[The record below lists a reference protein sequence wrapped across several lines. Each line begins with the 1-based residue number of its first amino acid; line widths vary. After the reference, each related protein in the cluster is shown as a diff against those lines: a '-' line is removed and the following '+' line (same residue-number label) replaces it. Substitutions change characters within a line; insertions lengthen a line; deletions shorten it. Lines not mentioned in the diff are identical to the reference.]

1 MMTQMYSMNAN
12 NCTNTMSH
20 AAGSAMGS
28 FSEPAA
34 TTASMN
40 IVLFLDAAILA
51 ASIIFILIGRILIGV
66 TPS

>member
-1 MMTQMYSMNAN
+1 MMIQMYSMNAN

-20 AAGSAMGS
+20 VAGSAMGS

-51 ASIIFILIGRILIGV
+51 ASILFILIARMIIGA
-66 TPS
+66 TPA